1 MSVDEARVRDI
12 LRVLCRAA
20 IPRGQLVLYK
30 LALLSPDTGF
40 KSNEVGKA
48 IRYTSAQFRG
58 QMAAL
63 AVRIN
68 RSPRE
73 TSLTSKPGIGLMF
86 VQTWEGDE
94 YHHRPRAE
102 LITAIERLPTLSAYL
117 ARTIEEVV
125 AGGSV
130 NAALPTGILM
140 HPPKAT
146 TAPQES
152 PKKAATI
159 APFRR
164 LLQRLDEGGLY
175 FPGETVANVLLALQ
189 VKRFVILTGISGTG
203 KTRIGQAIA
212 AQFPLTR
219 KVTAPQALD
228 ERAAAVTIA
237 PYVHTR
243 RRIVLPAALAAQMPT
258 ILQQQG
264 SGTIKARW
272 PGGTVE
278 LATYRITAL
287 VVMFKGELR
296 KWIDASFKL
305 GDTLVLR
312 LDGPEEGPPDTIVFE
327 KPGASAVRE
336 ERLPNSEIIPVRP
349 DWTDNRGLLGFY
361 NPLTRQYVTTAFLRT
376 LLAADEE
383 ARRAAAEN
391 RPPHPFFLL
400 LDEMNLARVEH
411 YFSDFLSAMESAG
424 DDADPTAGTLHLHDE
439 LDLEEGESEEDGRA
453 VPRRLRIPPNV
464 FFVGTVNVDESTY
477 MFSPK
482 VLDRAFTIE
491 FNGVDLDGLRKAI
504 EDAGELELARWD
516 GTLRPPGRP
525 DRKDWRWLM
534 DYRDGLLGKEL
545 SALHDL
551 LAKANRHFGY
561 RVACEIA
568 RFVHLAV
575 DQVAV
580 EESAASAAA
589 RAALDLAILQK
600 VLVKLAGTQADLTRV
615 LDDLLWFTIAGEAVP
630 EAERD
635 LQKWAL
641 DAVEGE
647 IIPADEASDEA
658 PEFPRSAAKLWRM
671 RQRLQERGF
680 TSWIE

>member
-30 LALLSPDTGF
+30 LALLSPDVGF

-48 IRYTSAQFRG
+48 IHYTSAQFRG

-68 RSPRE
+68 RTPRE
-73 TSLTSKPGIGLMF
+73 THLTGKPGIGLMF
-86 VQTWEGDE
+86 VQTWGGDE
-94 YHHRPRAE
+94 YHHKPRPE
-102 LITAIERLPTLSAYL
+102 LLAAIERLPTLATYL
-117 ARTIEEVV
+117 GRSIEEVV

-130 NAALPTGILM
+130 NAKLPFDVPMQPEKVVDSTHIVEQKGK
-140 HPPKAT
+140 PVV
-146 TAPQES
+146 
-152 PKKAATI
+152 
-159 APFRR
+159 PFHR
-164 LLQRLDEGGLY
+164 LLRKLDDGGLY

-219 KVTAPQALD
+219 KVAAPQSLD
-228 ERAAAVTIA
+228 ERAAPVIIA

-243 RRIVLPAALAAQMPT
+243 RRIVLPAALAAHMPMV
-258 ILQQQG
+258 LQQQG
-264 SGTIKARW
+264 PGTIKARW

-278 LATYRITAL
+278 LATYRIDAL
-287 VVMFKGELR
+287 VVMFKGEFR
-296 KWIDASFKL
+296 KWIDATFKL

-312 LDGPEEGPPDTIVFE
+312 LDGPEDGAPDTIVFE
-327 KPGASAVRE
+327 KPGAAAVRE
-336 ERLPNSEIIPVRP
+336 ERIANSEIIPVRP

-361 NPLTRQYVTTAFLRT
+361 NPLTRQYVTTAFLRI

-383 ARRAAAEN
+383 ARRAATEKRA
-391 RPPHPFFLL
+391 PHPFFLL

-424 DDADPTAGTLHLHDE
+424 DDSDPTAGTLHLHDE
-439 LDLEEGESEEDGRA
+439 LDLEEGESDEDGRA

-464 FFVGTVNVDESTY
+464 FFLGTVNVDESTY

-491 FNGVDLDGLRKAI
+491 FNGVDLAGLGKAI

-534 DYRDGLLGKEL
+534 DYRDGVLGHEL

-575 DQVAV
+575 DQVAA

-630 EAERD
+630 EGDRD

-647 IIPADEASDEA
+647 IVPADEASDEA
-658 PEFPRSAAKLWRM
+658 PVFPRSAAKLWRM
-671 RQRLQERGF
+671 RQRLLERGF